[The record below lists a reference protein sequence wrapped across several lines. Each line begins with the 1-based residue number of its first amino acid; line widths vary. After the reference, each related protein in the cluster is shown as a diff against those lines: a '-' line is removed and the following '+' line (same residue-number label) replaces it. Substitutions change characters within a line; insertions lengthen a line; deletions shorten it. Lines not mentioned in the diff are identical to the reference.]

1 MLPAERAGYRA
12 DIDGLRALA
21 VLAVIAFHLS
31 PAWVPGGFAGV
42 DVFFVISGFL
52 ITGVIMRG
60 LRQRDFSLAAF
71 YQHRIVRILPAYLA
85 VSAATLAVASYLMI
99 PDDYLFYTT
108 SLATSWGFVSNLF
121 FSMLSWG
128 YFGQRTEEFP
138 LLHTWSLGVE
148 EQFYCLYPLLLL
160 LLWRRWRRLVAPVL
174 AVLGLA
180 GLALSE
186 WKTGAVG
193 SYFLLPY
200 RAHELIVG
208 ALTALA
214 LARLGPP
221 PRALAGA
228 CALTGA
234 ALTLGALV
242 LLDRETPF
250 PGLHS
255 LYPCLGAA
263 LLIYG
268 GARANPV
275 TALLSRRPLVGIGLI
290 SYSLYLWHW
299 PLFSFL
305 RYRHVELSGVNGAA
319 AVAASF
325 ALAWLSWR
333 YVELP
338 ARRRQGAPL
347 RAGALRYYAAP
358 AACFLAVGLVS
369 YVTDGVPQR
378 FSADARELLS
388 SYSFERD
395 LSGACALRAGEYRS
409 VSAAYLRGHCA
420 FGADGAG
427 AASVLLYGDSHA
439 HHFKP
444 FVEQLARQ
452 AGLRAVYHVEGSC
465 DPLELA
471 PPAPAPASDCQ
482 RRNTDLL
489 RLAFQFRYVV
499 LSGRWQYKGSEALF
513 AARLRE
519 VARQVAAAGATLVVF
534 KDDPSVPRDL
544 SRCVLFR
551 KRGWI
556 AAASDCDMSYTEVL
570 DEQGSMDRVI
580 DALQRRQPQLL
591 VIDPKRVMCDARRCL
606 TAIGN
611 IALYKDANHL
621 NARAA
626 GLLGQRYL
634 AAVGNPLAAAPAGA
648 WSVTP

>member
-1 MLPAERAGYRA
+1 MLPAERAGYRP

-21 VLAVIAFHLS
+21 VLAVIAFHLA
-31 PAWVPGGFAGV
+31 PAALPGGFAGV

-52 ITGVIMRG
+52 ITGIITRALG
-60 LRQRDFSLAAF
+60 RRDFSLAAF
-71 YQHRIVRILPAYLA
+71 YQRRIVRILPAYLA
-85 VSAATLAVASYLMI
+85 VSAATLAAASYLMI

-108 SLATSWGFVSNLF
+108 SLAASWAMASNLF

-128 YFGQRTEEFP
+128 YFGRRAEEFP

-160 LLWRRWRRLVAPVL
+160 LLWRRWRRFVAPLL
-174 AVLGLA
+174 AALGLA

-221 PRALAGA
+221 PRALALA
-228 CALTGA
+228 CALAGS

-242 LLDRETPF
+242 WLDRATPF
-250 PGLHS
+250 PGLRS

-268 GARANPV
+268 GARPNPV
-275 TALLSRRPLVGIGLI
+275 SALLARPPLVGIGLI

-299 PLFSFL
+299 PVFSFL
-305 RYRHVELSGVNGAA
+305 RYRHVELAGANGAA

-333 YVELP
+333 YLELP
-338 ARRRQGAPL
+338 ARRRRGAPL
-347 RAGALRYYAAP
+347 RADALRYYVAP
-358 AACFLAVGLVS
+358 AACFLAVGLAS
-369 YVTDGVPQR
+369 YASDGVPQR

-395 LSGACALRAGEYRS
+395 LSGACALRAGEYRG
-409 VSAAYLRGHCA
+409 VGVAHLRGHCA

-427 AASVLLYGDSHA
+427 TASVLLYGDSHA

-452 AGLRAVYHVEGSC
+452 AGLRAVYHVQGSC

-489 RLAFQFRYVV
+489 RLAHQFRYVI
-499 LSGRWQYKGSEALF
+499 LAGRWQYKGDEARF
-513 AARLRE
+513 AARLHE
-519 VARQVAAAGATLVVF
+519 VARQVAAAGATPVVF

-556 AAASDCDMSYTEVL
+556 DAASDCDMSYAEVL
-570 DEQGSMDRVI
+570 DAQGSMDRVI

-611 IALYKDANHL
+611 IALYKDDNHL

-634 AAVGNPLAAAPAGA
+634 AAVGNPLAAPPGA
-648 WSVTP
+648 WSVAP